1 MAKHNCTDCKIR
13 SVAEN
18 FLSNDEFGSLES
30 NSAEVSFKK
39 GEIIIKQN
47 ALSLNVV
54 YLRSGL
60 VKIHMAGPAKEKILR
75 LVKAPSYLGI
85 PTTLGNKIN
94 NYSVT
99 ALQDTSVCFIDA
111 NFFKM
116 LIAGNGQ
123 FASEIILEL
132 CKNELFDQQ
141 RTVNQEQKQLP
152 GRIADT
158 FLCMS
163 ERLFD
168 NDEFEVPLSRN
179 ELADL
184 IGTTRESLSR
194 VLGQFCKENIIS
206 LDGKIMKIIDRPK
219 LQQICDLG

>member
-1 MAKHNCTDCKIR
+1 
-13 SVAEN
+13 
-18 FLSNDEFGSLES
+18 
-30 NSAEVSFKK
+30 
-39 GEIIIKQN
+39 
-47 ALSLNVV
+47 
-54 YLRSGL
+54 
-60 VKIHMAGPAKEKILR
+60 MAGPAKEKILR
-75 LVKAPSYLGI
+75 LVTAPSYLGI

-152 GRIADT
+152 GRI
-158 FLCMS
+158 
-163 ERLFD
+163 
-168 NDEFEVPLSRN
+168 RN
-179 ELADL
+179 NF
-184 IGTTRESLSR
+184 
-194 VLGQFCKENIIS
+194 V
-206 LDGKIMKIIDRPK
+206 
-219 LQQICDLG
+219 

>member
-1 MAKHNCTDCKIR
+1 MAIHNCSDCKIK
-13 SVAEN
+13 SVAEHC
-18 FLSNDEFGSLES
+18 LTNDEFESLES
-30 NSAEVSFKK
+30 NSAIVAFKK

-47 ALSLNVV
+47 ALSLNVI
-54 YLRSGL
+54 YLRTGL
-60 VKIHMAGPAKEKILR
+60 VKIHMTGPAKEKILR

-111 NFFKM
+111 NFFKL
-116 LIAGNGQ
+116 LITGNGE

-132 CKNELFDQQ
+132 CKNELFDQL

-152 GRIADT
+152 GRIAET

-168 NDEFEVPLSRN
+168 NGDYEIPLSRN

-194 VLGQFCKENIIS
+194 ILGQFCKENIIS
-206 LDGKIMKIIDRPK
+206 LDGKMIKFIDKPK
-219 LQQICDLG
+219 LQQISNHG